1 MRKLPDY
8 GLDAPGVVRNL
19 LLAGGLGLAVAAAV
33 RLGAIPPVLKLG
45 PVGLELSG
53 TGLGAGLTLTLTG
66 FWMIYTSRIGK
77 LRRRERL
84 LNQLAWSGRERV
96 LDVGCGRGLLM
107 IAAARRLTTGQA
119 VGIDLWRSEDLSG
132 NRPEATLANAAL
144 EGVADRVK
152 VETGDMRKLP
162 FADASFD
169 MVVSSYAIHNIEDV
183 AGRAEAI
190 AEISR
195 VLRPGGYALIDDI
208 RHFEQYRSVF
218 ASHGVALVRR
228 IDNRLN
234 SLFWTLLTFGSLRPG
249 TMVVRRD

>member
-33 RLGAIPPVLKLG
+33 RLGVIPPVLKLG